1 MCICCFVGVFPVT
14 IILISHTVSIYYRLN
29 LFAQFDIH
37 DFLSEADVWYLC
49 FSLRCVTPSCPTF
62 RESVDLTNVFK
73 WAKEISIANIWI
85 KIIIM
90 SKWYAIPI
98 VYSPHVVLF
107 CISSW
112 LAFKP
117 LDFFL
122 PIFYTWQNWVCIRLA
137 YIYFIVII
145 LLNCFNMCLF
155 IIKFIMS

>member
-1 MCICCFVGVFPVT
+1 MLFNTILLWLFSCVNMCIYCFVGVFPVT

-29 LFAQFDIH
+29 LFAHFDIH

-90 SKWYAIPI
+90 SKWYAIQI

-112 LAFKP
+112 LAFQTSWLLFANLK
-117 LDFFL
+117 LSL
-122 PIFYTWQNWVCIRLA
+122 YPICLHIFHSY
-137 YIYFIVII
+137 YITE
-145 LLNCFNMCLF
+145 LL
-155 IIKFIMS
+155 